1 MDKKDVRILV
11 VDDEPMMADSLKQN
25 LIEEGYSVDIAATGT
40 EAIELFDQGG
50 HHLAICDLY
59 LPDMD
64 GLEVMRHIK
73 DTRPT
78 HRSNC
83 CYRPWHGG
91 QSSRSNARPGR
102 LILWKRTTLNLK
114 TLQRRIENALKQRE
128 LVTENANMRR
138 QLSTRSEYFN
148 IIGSAKSMQT
158 IYETIESV
166 AKSDAN
172 VLIVGESGTGKE
184 LIANAI
190 HYQSLRSKKPFIKVN
205 CAALPKELIESE
217 LFGHTKGAFTGAH
230 AEKEGLVQH
239 AAGGSL
245 MLDEIAEMPVELQ
258 PKLLRVLQERSY
270 RKIGSEKTYAVDFRL
285 ISSTNRPPADAIRD
299 GLLRDDLFYR
309 ISTITIH
316 VPPLR
321 ERNEDIQLLT
331 EHFLHMYTQKYDR
344 QIAGC
349 FPGSIPKIVWP
360 WWPGNVRELQNVI
373 ERAVLLA
380 KGNRIEPV
388 DLPFDNGSLPE
399 GSPAGLGWDVPPNM
413 TLEDIERLVIEKTLQ
428 RTGGN
433 KQAAANLLGIYR
445 PRLYSKIR
453 KYNIDVASS
462 NVRLN
467 NFIPTCQP
475 LNETELEVGP
485 LIGGR
490 LQSIDAL
497 RGIAALGVVLYH
509 AVLQT
514 PNLVP
519 NNFFR
524 WPVNLLQFVSSFGY
538 IGVFLFF
545 VISGFCIHL
554 QWAKSRAAGKP
565 SRFSLEPSGDA
576 EFAGFILLT

>member
-1 MDKKDVRILV
+1 MDRSEVRILI
-11 VDDEPMMADSLKQN
+11 VDDDESTADSLRLN
-25 LIEEGYSVDIAATGT
+25 LVEEGYTVDTAPNGGK
-40 EAIELFDQGG
+40 AIELFDQGG
-50 HHLAICDLY
+50 HHLAICDLQ

-73 DTRPT
+73 E
-78 HRSNC
+78 
-83 CYRPWHGG
+83 
-91 QSSRSNARPGR
+91 ARPNAEVIVVTAHGS
-102 LILWKRTTLNLK
+102 TTKAVEATKAGAFDFVDKPLNFEELE
-114 TLQRRIENALKQRE
+114 LRVQNALKHRE
-128 LVTENANMRR
+128 LVTENANLRR

-230 AEKEGLVQH
+230 ADKEGLVQH

-321 ERNEDIQLLT
+321 DRSEDIQLLT
-331 EHFLHMYTQKYDR
+331 EHFLHMYAQKYDR
-344 QIAGC
+344 GITGVSQAAYQRLFGHA
-349 FPGSIPKIVWP
+349 
-360 WWPGNVRELQNVI
+360 WPGNVRELQNVI

-380 KGNRIEPV
+380 KANRIEPV

-399 GSPAGLGWDVPPNM
+399 GSPVGVAWDVPPNM

-453 KYNIDVASS
+453 KYNIDVGS
-462 NVRLN
+462 L
-467 NFIPTCQP
+467 
-475 LNETELEVGP
+475 
-485 LIGGR
+485 
-490 LQSIDAL
+490 
-497 RGIAALGVVLYH
+497 
-509 AVLQT
+509 
-514 PNLVP
+514 
-519 NNFFR
+519 
-524 WPVNLLQFVSSFGY
+524 VSS
-538 IGVFLFF
+538 
-545 VISGFCIHL
+545 
-554 QWAKSRAAGKP
+554 
-565 SRFSLEPSGDA
+565 
-576 EFAGFILLT
+576 

>member
-1 MDKKDVRILV
+1 MSKSKFADIRILV
-11 VDDEPMMADSLKQN
+11 VDDEPMMSDSLRRH
-25 LIEEGYSVDIAATGT
+25 LADEGYAVDTAASGA
-40 EAIELFDQGG
+40 EAIDLFDGG
-50 HHLAICDLY
+50 AHHLVICDLQ

-64 GLEVMRHIK
+64 GLTLLRHMKDAKPNTEVIVVTGYGSVQTAVEATK
-73 DTRPT
+73 AGAFYFVEKPFDFEELLP
-78 HRSNC
+78 
-83 CYRPWHGG
+83 
-91 QSSRSNARPGR
+91 
-102 LILWKRTTLNLK
+102 LVEK
-114 TLQRRIENALKQRE
+114 ALERRE
-128 LVTENANMRR
+128 LMAETESMRR
-138 QLSTRSEYFN
+138 QLSTRAEYFN
-148 IIGSAKSMQT
+148 IIGASKQMQT

-190 HYQSLRSKKPFIKVN
+190 HYNSLRSKKPFIKVN

-230 AEKEGLVQH
+230 ADKEGLVQH

-321 ERNEDIQLLT
+321 ERSEDIQLLT
-331 EHFLHMYTQKYDR
+331 EHFLHMYAQKYER
-344 QIAGC
+344 PIGGVSQAAYQRL
-349 FPGSIPKIVWP
+349 FAHT
-360 WWPGNVRELQNVI
+360 WPGNVRELQNVI

-380 KGNRIEPV
+380 KNSRIEPV

-399 GSPAGLGWDVPPNM
+399 GAGVGAGWDVPPNM
-413 TLEDIERLVIEKTLQ
+413 TLEDIERLVIERTLQ

-453 KYNIDVASS
+453 KYNIDVSS
-462 NVRLN
+462 
-467 NFIPTCQP
+467 
-475 LNETELEVGP
+475 
-485 LIGGR
+485 
-490 LQSIDAL
+490 
-497 RGIAALGVVLYH
+497 
-509 AVLQT
+509 
-514 PNLVP
+514 LV
-519 NNFFR
+519 
-524 WPVNLLQFVSSFGY
+524 S
-538 IGVFLFF
+538 
-545 VISGFCIHL
+545 
-554 QWAKSRAAGKP
+554 A
-565 SRFSLEPSGDA
+565 
-576 EFAGFILLT
+576 

>member
-1 MDKKDVRILV
+1 MKTTGTASLREEKKVEHKDLRILV
-11 VDDEPMMADSLKQN
+11 IDDEPVMADSLRTN
-25 LIEEGYSVDIAATGT
+25 LIDEGYSVDTAATGA

-50 HHLAICDLY
+50 HHLAICDLQ

-64 GLEVMRHIK
+64 GLEVMRHMK
-73 DTRPT
+73 DARPT
-78 HRSNC
+78 TEVIVVTGYGSV
-83 CYRPWHGG
+83 
-91 QSSRSNARPGR
+91 ARAVEATKAGAFYFVEKPFDFEEIQP
-102 LILWKRTTLNLK
+102 LVDK
-114 TLQRRIENALKQRE
+114 ALERRE
-128 LVTENANMRR
+128 LVAEAANMRR

-148 IIGSAKSMQT
+148 IIGASKAMQT

-190 HYQSLRSKKPFIKVN
+190 HYNSLRSKKPFIKVN

-230 AEKEGLVQH
+230 ADKEGLVQH

-245 MLDEIAEMPVELQ
+245 MLDEIAEMPIELQ

-270 RKIGSEKTYAVDFRL
+270 RKIGSEKTFAVDFRL

-299 GLLRDDLFYR
+299 GVLRDDLFYR

-331 EHFLHMYTQKYDR
+331 EHFLHIYAQKYER
-344 QIAGC
+344 
-349 FPGSIPKIVWP
+349 SINGVSQAAYQRLFGHT
-360 WWPGNVRELQNVI
+360 WPGNVRELQNVI

-380 KGNRIEPV
+380 KANKIEPV

-399 GSPAGLGWDVPPNM
+399 GAAAGAEWDVPPNM
-413 TLEDIERLVIEKTLQ
+413 TLEDIERLVIERTLQ

-453 KYNIDVASS
+453 KYNIDV
-462 NVRLN
+462 N
-467 NFIPTCQP
+467 
-475 LNETELEVGP
+475 
-485 LIGGR
+485 
-490 LQSIDAL
+490 
-497 RGIAALGVVLYH
+497 
-509 AVLQT
+509 
-514 PNLVP
+514 
-519 NNFFR
+519 
-524 WPVNLLQFVSSFGY
+524 
-538 IGVFLFF
+538 
-545 VISGFCIHL
+545 
-554 QWAKSRAAGKP
+554 
-565 SRFSLEPSGDA
+565 SLA
-576 EFAGFILLT
+576 TA

>member
-1 MDKKDVRILV
+1 VCAFRWRGEHSYWAQQLSKTNREGFQGGRLVEKEDVRILV
-11 VDDEPMMADSLKQN
+11 VDDEESTADSLKLN
-25 LIEEGYSVDIAATGT
+25 LVEEGYTVDTAATGGQ
-40 EAIELFDQGG
+40 AIELFDQGG
-50 HHLAICDLY
+50 HHLAICDLQ

-64 GLEVMRHIK
+64 GLEVMRHMK
-73 DTRPT
+73 D
-78 HRSNC
+78 
-83 CYRPWHGG
+83 
-91 QSSRSNARPGR
+91 ARPNTEVIVVTAHG
-102 LILWKRTTLNLK
+102 TTPKAVEATKAGAFDFVDKPLDFEELS
-114 TLQRRIENALKQRE
+114 LRVQNALKHQE
-128 LVTENANMRR
+128 LIDENANLRR
-138 QLSTRSEYFN
+138 QMSTRSEYFN
-148 IIGSAKSMQT
+148 IIGSSKPMQT
-158 IYETIESV
+158 IYETIDAV

-190 HYQSLRSKKPFIKVN
+190 HYKSLRSRKPFIKVN

-230 AEKEGLVQH
+230 ADKEGLVQH

-321 ERNEDIQLLT
+321 DRSEDIQLLT
-331 EHFLHMYTQKYDR
+331 EHFLHMYAQKYDR
-344 QIAGC
+344 QIAGVSQAAYQRL
-349 FPGSIPKIVWP
+349 FGHT
-360 WWPGNVRELQNVI
+360 WPGNVRELQNVI

-399 GSPAGLGWDVPPNM
+399 GSPAGTGWDVPPNM

-453 KYNIDVASS
+453 KYNIDVA
-462 NVRLN
+462 
-467 NFIPTCQP
+467 
-475 LNETELEVGP
+475 
-485 LIGGR
+485 
-490 LQSIDAL
+490 AL
-497 RGIAALGVVLYH
+497 MS
-509 AVLQT
+509 T
-514 PNLVP
+514 
-519 NNFFR
+519 
-524 WPVNLLQFVSSFGY
+524 
-538 IGVFLFF
+538 
-545 VISGFCIHL
+545 
-554 QWAKSRAAGKP
+554 
-565 SRFSLEPSGDA
+565 
-576 EFAGFILLT
+576 

>member
-1 MDKKDVRILV
+1 MVENKDVRILV
-11 VDDEPMMADSLKQN
+11 VDDEPTIADSLKQN
-25 LIEEGYSVDIAATGT
+25 FMEEGYAVDIAATGA

-50 HHLAICDLY
+50 HHVAICDLQ

-73 DTRPT
+73 D
-78 HRSNC
+78 
-83 CYRPWHGG
+83 
-91 QSSRSNARPGR
+91 ARPNSEVIVVTAHGSVA
-102 LILWKRTTLNLK
+102 KAVEATK
-114 TLQRRIENALKQRE
+114 AGAFDFVDKPFDFEELQLRVENALNHRE
-128 LVTENANMRR
+128 LRTENDNLRR
-138 QLSTRSEYFN
+138 QMSTRSEYYN
-148 IIGSAKSMQT
+148 MIGSSKPMQT
-158 IYETIESV
+158 IYETIDAV

-172 VLIVGESGTGKE
+172 VLIVGDSGTGKE

-190 HYQSLRSKKPFIKVN
+190 HYKSLRTRKPFIKVN

-230 AEKEGLVQH
+230 ADKEGLVQH

-321 ERNEDIQLLT
+321 DRSEDIQLLT
-331 EHFLHMYTQKYDR
+331 EHFLHMYAQKYERPIDGVSQAAYQR
-344 QIAGC
+344 LFGHT
-349 FPGSIPKIVWP
+349 
-360 WWPGNVRELQNVI
+360 WPGNVRELQNVI

-380 KGNRIEPV
+380 KGNRVEPV

-399 GSPAGLGWDVPPNM
+399 GSPAGSAWEVPTNM
-413 TLEDIERLVIEKTLQ
+413 SLEDIERLVIEKTLQ

-453 KYNIDVASS
+453 KYNIDVA
-462 NVRLN
+462 
-467 NFIPTCQP
+467 
-475 LNETELEVGP
+475 
-485 LIGGR
+485 
-490 LQSIDAL
+490 AL
-497 RGIAALGVVLYH
+497 MSA
-509 AVLQT
+509 
-514 PNLVP
+514 
-519 NNFFR
+519 
-524 WPVNLLQFVSSFGY
+524 
-538 IGVFLFF
+538 
-545 VISGFCIHL
+545 
-554 QWAKSRAAGKP
+554 
-565 SRFSLEPSGDA
+565 
-576 EFAGFILLT
+576 